1 MEVIKLMSDVVS
13 ACIANADLILG
24 AIISLLVA
32 LTGLFLAIP
41 GDAPEKQLKA
51 AVEFLSKFSRKPKSE

>member
-13 ACIANADLILG
+13 ACIANADVVLA
-24 AIISLLVA
+24 AIIALLVA

-41 GDAPEKQLKA
+41 GDQPEKALQK